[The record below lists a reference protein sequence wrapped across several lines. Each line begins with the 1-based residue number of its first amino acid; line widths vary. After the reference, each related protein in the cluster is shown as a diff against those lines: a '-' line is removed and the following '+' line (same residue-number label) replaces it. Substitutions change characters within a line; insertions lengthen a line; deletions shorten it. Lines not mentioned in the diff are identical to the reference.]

1 MAKSAACYL
10 VKSEPSVYSFEQLC
24 RDGQTRWDGVR
35 NYEAR
40 NNLRAMRVGDRLL
53 YYHSNEGKQIVGV
66 ARVVKAAY
74 PDPTAPGEDWSVVE
88 VAPVVAL
95 SQPVTLATVKAEPRL
110 AEMALVRKS
119 RISVVPVTAAEFALV
134 LRLGATKLPGAAAPR
149 PKAATAV
156 AEKAKTPPRPAAK
169 RKPAARASGRRSLDA
184 AQ

>member
-1 MAKSAACYL
+1 MAKTAACYL
-10 VKSEPSVYSFEQLC
+10 IKSEPSVYSFAQLC

-53 YYHSNEGKQIVGV
+53 YYHSNDGKQIVGV
-66 ARVVKAAY
+66 ARVIKAAY
-74 PDPTAPGEDWSVVE
+74 PDPTAPGEDWSAVE

-95 SQPVTLATVKAEPRL
+95 TQPVTLATIKAEPRL
-110 AEMALVRKS
+110 FEMALVRKS

-134 LRLGATKLPGAAAPR
+134 LKLGATRLPGAAAPR
-149 PKAATAV
+149 SQAKAAA
-156 AEKAKTPPRPAAK
+156 ADKAKPRPRPAAK
-169 RKPAARASGRRSLDA
+169 RKPADRAAGRRSLDA

>member
-1 MAKSAACYL
+1 MAKTAACYL

-88 VAPVVAL
+88 IAPVVAL
-95 SQPVTLATVKAEPRL
+95 SQPVTLATIKAEPRL

-134 LRLGATKLPGAAAPR
+134 LKLGATKLPGAAAPR
-149 PKAATAV
+149 PRATGAV
-156 AEKAKTPPRPAAK
+156 ADKANTRPRPATK
-169 RKPAARASGRRSLDA
+169 RKPAARAAGRRSLDA